1 MENRF
6 NFVERFAP
14 LSSLQ
19 MTVVELDDGRFVM
32 APENLISCSIQPDH
46 AVVWYQNE
54 GEDYPRFAQLGEFVN
69 YRQVA
74 TALLPIDLSWGTGC
88 PADLLAV
95 LESAPEEVLVAYAAW
110 TLGLVEPPV
119 GRAAPLTSSGAYEKA
134 RNLRALLLSGGEA
147 VLYSFG

>member
-19 MTVVELDDGRFVM
+19 MTIVEFDDGRFII
-32 APENLISCSIQPDH
+32 APEAMISCNLQDDH
-46 AVVWYQNE
+46 VVVWYQNP
-54 GEDYPRFAQLGEFVN
+54 GEDSPRFAQMSEFVT

-74 TALLPIDLSWGTGC
+74 TALLPIDLGWGTEF

-95 LESAPEEVLVAYAAW
+95 LECAPEEALVAYATWAGDFHPERYPSVRETW
-110 TLGLVEPPV
+110 EWLNRQWGE
-119 GRAAPLTSSGAYEKA
+119 
-134 RNLRALLLSGGEA
+134 LRP
-147 VLYSFG
+147 